1 MRHHPLL
8 SGELGLGGC
17 PGLLRAPLGALRS
30 RESETGRKSCHSFVS
45 NLELHLQ
52 TGGACIPGL
61 VPKAWDIP
69 WCPGITA
76 SCAATALQMR
86 NEFTITHVI
95 VPKQLG
101 GPDSCTTE
109 NEEELFVIQDQHGLV
124 TLGWIHVSPL
134 PLALPWPPAR
144 RGRAAGRGGRGW
156 AAASGCISAS
166 GWVSPSG
173 AVSVTTLMEESR
185 PGLCLG
191 PFLKHQ
197 AL

>member
-1 MRHHPLL
+1 MKQ
-8 SGELGLGGC
+8 GENPAIPFLVTWSCTCKRVVDASLGLF
-17 PGLLRAPLGALRS
+17 PRLG
-30 RESETGRKSCHSFVS
+30 TF
-45 NLELHLQ
+45 
-52 TGGACIPGL
+52 
-61 VPKAWDIP
+61 P
-69 WCPGITA
+69 WKFPGITA

-173 AVSVTTLMEESR
+173 AVSFTTLMEESR